1 MTEETIIKSPD
12 LKEILKPFENK
23 WVLLF
28 SDETEVVSEK
38 EIIDKKIVGNQNL
51 NSSLKRKS
59 PENFVERVHKRTVRQ
74 SLANADDSLTIFVP
88 KPPTNSIFYA
98 YPAGT

>member
-23 WVLLF
+23 WVPLF

-59 PENFVERVHKRTVRQ
+59 PERIVLNKFDK
-74 SLANADDSLTIFVP
+74 
-88 KPPTNSIFYA
+88 
-98 YPAGT
+98 